1 MIFSTYI
8 RFLNIS
14 ISLNNI
20 KVLNI
25 IFSRHELVKQVNKGR
40 FSFIWKIKKCIWL
53 LITGLISPKL
63 STYKD
68 KKLQTH
74 NIGIQNLHYQNED
87 PIFTKHKPL
96 KKSDPIFSKSKSSD
110 VTSILTGKKK
120 DKIKHLKKSVSDFI
134 FNHSLL

>member
-53 LITGLISPKL
+53 SITGLISPKL

-74 NIGIQNLHYQNED
+74 NIGI
-87 PIFTKHKPL
+87 
-96 KKSDPIFSKSKSSD
+96 
-110 VTSILTGKKK
+110 
-120 DKIKHLKKSVSDFI
+120 
-134 FNHSLL
+134 